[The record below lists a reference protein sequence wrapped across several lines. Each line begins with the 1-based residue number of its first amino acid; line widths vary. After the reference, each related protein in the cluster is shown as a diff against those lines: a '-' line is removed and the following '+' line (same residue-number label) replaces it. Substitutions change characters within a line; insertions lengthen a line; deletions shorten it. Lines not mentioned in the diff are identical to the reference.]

1 MKPSYYDIILLYE
14 WKEDNMD
21 NVKREKIKQTLEK
34 MKSYKIEDSLLDT
47 IVLDISR
54 IADKEI
60 TKIINEYKKKTDIII
75 TTPEKELLRKYLLGY
90 DVDISNYDNLDYTK
104 LFFNKNDYLEE
115 AYALIEH
122 GLFRNLDSVIG
133 TIYSRTTLNN
143 DVDYKYKNYIST
155 IEKKYSQLLYFKVQN
170 NDEIKTMFESIT
182 QLYDS
187 LENYHYCAIEFDEAC
202 DWNYIYKIG
211 LYVEN
216 FKSEKKLKAFKQE
229 KQINTMVNFLND
241 ITSVSDELINSIKTF
256 YSGVNYGF
264 QFQDLI
270 ITKDGK
276 RKLMVLQKVELN
288 ENPVPCPSCFE
299 TLVRGNSYPKML
311 YKSFE
316 CNNPTCPS
324 RSKIGRGKRFDYYS
338 VKRNNKLLL
347 NSKENYIENK
357 LRNQYRKDIV
367 DNDSDF
373 LEFMINFYTWSEN
386 TISYISNNKL
396 DKSNIFDRKIDNIN
410 INNFIKNESKFYDLP
425 LVDLI
430 TEFNNNLSEKLN
442 DIESLNVNHLINQST
457 IINGNS
463 TTLLNTNLYKE
474 TFDLSV
480 TSPPYFNARE
490 YSQWD
495 NLILYLF
502 DMLRNAKAVYSSL
515 KKNGVYA
522 YNIGDIVDK
531 DNVYVTSNMSSKRQ
545 ILGFYSML
553 IFEIVGFDIIG
564 NDIWDKGEVQS
575 KRNSSSNSFPGF
587 LRPINCYEHIIY
599 VQKNKTLSLQ
609 TKVKEIDTVRKIN
622 SKGENK
628 YGHTAPYPEKLVQFI
643 FNRLKTSEQENI
655 LILDPFLGSGT
666 TSIVSEKNNFKSVG
680 FELNESY
687 FQLAKDRIYHA
698 LNN

>member
-1 MKPSYYDIILLYE
+1 
-14 WKEDNMD
+14 
-21 NVKREKIKQTLEK
+21 
-34 MKSYKIEDSLLDT
+34 
-47 IVLDISR
+47 
-54 IADKEI
+54 
-60 TKIINEYKKKTDIII
+60 
-75 TTPEKELLRKYLLGY
+75 
-90 DVDISNYDNLDYTK
+90 
-104 LFFNKNDYLEE
+104 
-115 AYALIEH
+115 
-122 GLFRNLDSVIG
+122 
-133 TIYSRTTLNN
+133 
-143 DVDYKYKNYIST
+143 
-155 IEKKYSQLLYFKVQN
+155 
-170 NDEIKTMFESIT
+170 MFESIT

-386 TISYISNNKL
+386 TISYISNTKLNEPYIFNRKTIEKSINDFHVDDNLFSTLPILSLLSEFNKFL
-396 DKSNIFDRKIDNIN
+396 EKKKENIN
-410 INNFIKNESKFYDLP
+410 SDSVQHVIDKA
-425 LVDLI
+425 
-430 TEFNNNLSEKLN
+430 
-442 DIESLNVNHLINQST
+442 T

-463 TTLLNTNLYKE
+463 TNLLNSSLYKDN
-474 TFDLSV
+474 FNLAV

-490 YSQWD
+490 YSQWS

-502 DMLRNAKAVYSSL
+502 DMLKNAKAVYNSL
-515 KKNGVYA
+515 DVNGIYA

-531 DNVYVTSNMSSKRQ
+531 DNVYVTSNMSNKRQ
-545 ILGFYSML
+545 LLGFYSML
-553 IFEIVGFDIIG
+553 IFEIIGFDIVG

-575 KRNSSSNSFPGF
+575 KRNSSSNS
-587 LRPINCYEHIIY
+587 
-599 VQKNKTLSLQ
+599 
-609 TKVKEIDTVRKIN
+609 
-622 SKGENK
+622 
-628 YGHTAPYPEKLVQFI
+628 
-643 FNRLKTSEQENI
+643 
-655 LILDPFLGSGT
+655 
-666 TSIVSEKNNFKSVG
+666 
-680 FELNESY
+680 
-687 FQLAKDRIYHA
+687 
-698 LNN
+698 